1 MEETKVTDLDHQGAL
16 IWIDCPL
23 CSSIRNV
30 DCASIFML
38 GPSLILAAV
47 QPGKVHAARMKKWI
61 EFKARVVAESKW
73 VRHPNLQQ
81 IPRKK

>member
-1 MEETKVTDLDHQGAL
+1 MEEVTDLDHHGAL

-23 CSSIRNV
+23 CSSVRNV

-38 GPSLILAAV
+38 GPSLIAAFV
-47 QPGKVHAARMKKWI
+47 DPGKVHEARMKKWL
-61 EFKARVVAESKW
+61 ELKARISAGAGAT
-73 VRHPNLQQ
+73 RRPNMQQ